1 MAGKT
6 FEEQTSKNPPKPTV
20 QAVSVAPIFE
30 PGKGRGNAEEAVG
43 QLYNAPDTE
52 PTQPIGRPFFQ
63 RDEGAFAPAPKKN
76 VKDRVKCEESQRVE
90 FEEQV
95 VQEQLELQP
104 AVQAPFGR
112 GRGRGN
118 VQIPTT
124 VNIQLGMDLNVP
136 VQRQNSHSAKGRGR
150 GRPFRT
156 WE

>member
-76 VKDRVKCEESQRVE
+76 VKNRVKCEESERVE
-90 FEEQV
+90 FEEQAAF
-95 VQEQLELQP
+95 EQMGVRELQP

-112 GRGRGN
+112 GRGRGQ
-118 VQIPTT
+118 VQIPAT
-124 VNIQLGMDLNVP
+124 VNIQLGMDRNVP
-136 VQRQNSHSAKGRGR
+136 VQRQNSHSANGRG
-150 GRPFRT
+150 FRN
-156 WE
+156 WK